1 MTWSVLSSRT
11 SLVGVGE
18 FPIKSLLTLKDDR
31 SYYKGADG
39 QLLAVVEGTAEM
51 PASVGAHG
59 VAKGG
64 GQYTCGV
71 CRRFTGTGKALRQH
85 IGGHL
90 LEEADWA
97 KKYGKEKP
105 VFACGLCGERES
117 HGVKPPKDP
126 DSLGGCF
133 MYFNGAQAVHH
144 CKLVTEEKPYGSHAS
159 AAKSRWKGRAPEPC
173 SNVPMKCPFKCKE
186 IFWKWSMMKH
196 LTEKHASAAHQMTDA
211 SRQQFGLRAHERH
224 YTMALFNNPGK
235 LLETACAKES
245 APKSPH
251 ECDCV

>member
-1 MTWSVLSSRT
+1 
-11 SLVGVGE
+11 
-18 FPIKSLLTLKDDR
+18 
-31 SYYKGADG
+31 
-39 QLLAVVEGTAEM
+39 M

-71 CRRFTGTGKALRQH
+71 CRKFTGTGKALRQH
-85 IGGHL
+85 IGGHEL
-90 LEEADWA
+90 EADWA
-97 KKYGKEKP
+97 KYGKEKP

-126 DSLGGCF
+126 DTLVGCF
-133 MYFNGAQAVHH
+133 MYFIGAQAVHH

-186 IFWKWSMMKH
+186 IFWKWSMMKQ
-196 LTEKHASAAHQMTDA
+196 LRSMHQQRT
-211 SRQQFGLRAHERH
+211 R
-224 YTMALFNNPGK
+224 
-235 LLETACAKES
+235 
-245 APKSPH
+245 
-251 ECDCV
+251 